1 MKTVLVSGKDSSNMK
16 LLMDLAKKLGIKA
29 KSLSKQE
36 IEDWLIAKRIDAG
49 LKSETVSKDS
59 IMKVLQK

>member
-16 LLMDLAKKLGIKA
+16 LLMDLAGKLGIKA

-36 IEDWLIAKRIDAG
+36 IEDWLIAKRIDVG